1 MDTELVSGDI
11 IAIAGTFLVGF
22 LVTLFAIPKIIKFTK
37 KHKLMDDPTL
47 DKEQR
52 KMHKDPIP
60 TLGGVGIFIGFI
72 VSAVIWLILSYFKL
86 IPSFNISLIS
96 PDDLK
101 LIGSIAVSLLILFV
115 TGIFDDLTDLSA
127 SKKFLIQIGTAILV
141 ARFGLRIESLN
152 GVLGINEIPVF
163 FQYAFSVFLIV
174 GLTNAFNLID
184 GIDGLAGGL
193 SFMNAMVL
201 GIILLFVR
209 HDIAFSLIAIG
220 FAGALLGF
228 LKHNFNPARIFMGD
242 TGSLIIGFLMAI
254 LGIVVIQG
262 SKSSISIDKEDI
274 TGLTII
280 VVGILLLPV
289 YDTLRVFAERILKK
303 SSPFK
308 PDKTHV
314 HHLLIETGSNHKKAA
329 IILYIANA
337 IIIFMAFILKGV
349 NPAIAVPFLFVL
361 AAILSESIN
370 LKRWTIALAK
380 GKQAE
385 EESEKLN
392 DENRYLSRDS
402 KDFDL

>member
-1 MDTELVSGDI
+1 MDTELLSGDI

-22 LVTLFAIPKIIKFTK
+22 LVTLLAIPKIIEFTK

-72 VSAVIWLILSYFKL
+72 VSAGLWLILSYFEM
-86 IPSFNISLIS
+86 IPSLDISLITS
-96 PDDLK
+96 DDRW
-101 LIGSIAVSLLILFV
+101 LIGSIAISLIILFV
-115 TGIFDDLTDLSA
+115 TGIFDDLTDLRA
-127 SKKFLIQIGTAILV
+127 SLKFLIQIGTAILV
-141 ARFGLRIESLN
+141 AYHGLKIESLN
-152 GVLGINEIPVF
+152 GVLGINGIPVYI
-163 FQYAFSVFLIV
+163 QYAFSVFLIV

-209 HDIAFSLIAIG
+209 HDMAFSLIAFG

-242 TGSLIIGFLMAI
+242 TGSLIIGFLMAV
-254 LGIVVIQG
+254 LGIMVIQG
-262 SKSSISIDKEDI
+262 SSKTAMLGHDEIQ
-274 TGLTII
+274 GLTII

-308 PDKTHV
+308 PDKNHV

-329 IILYIANA
+329 IILYFANA
-337 IIIFMAFILKGV
+337 IIIITAFLIKGI
-349 NPAIAVPFLFVL
+349 NPTVAVLFLFVL
-361 AAILSESIN
+361 AAVLSESIN
-370 LKRWTIALAK
+370 LKRLLITMAK

-385 EESEKLN
+385 EASEKLT